1 MKMNWK
7 KTVDWITFILN
18 MLVALPFFGLIS
30 CGIFELAFYIMF
42 PRTDVS
48 GWSWIPAVILDIILI
63 ILWGK
68 YQYRILV
75 LKIPRPPNETIR
87 TLLILAGFI
96 AAVILLIL
104 FGRLWAE
111 RMERDQEFE
120 QKQKIQEQQ
129 IKELQLEKPK

>member
-1 MKMNWK
+1 MNWK

-18 MLVALPFFGLIS
+18 MLVALPFLGLIS
-30 CGIFELAFYIMF
+30 CGICYLAFYIMF
-42 PRTDVS
+42 PRAVD
-48 GWSWIPAVILDIILI
+48 WLWIPAGILDIILI
-63 ILWGK
+63 ILLGK
-68 YQYRILV
+68 HHYRTLILKV
-75 LKIPRPPNETIR
+75 PRPPKETIR
-87 TLLILAGFI
+87 SLLFLVGFI
-96 AAVILLIL
+96 AAVILLI

>member
-1 MKMNWK
+1 MNWK

-18 MLVALPFFGLIS
+18 VLVALPFIGLIS
-30 CGIFELAFYIMF
+30 GGIFELAFYIMF
-42 PRTDVS
+42 PHTDVS

-75 LKIPRPPNETIR
+75 LKIPRPPNETIKS
-87 TLLILAGFI
+87 LLFLVGFI
-96 AAVILLIL
+96 AAVILLI

-111 RMERDQEFE
+111 RMERNKEFE
-120 QKQKIQEQQ
+120 QKQKILEQQ
-129 IKELQLEKPK
+129 QKETGERGPT

>member
-1 MKMNWK
+1 MNWK

-30 CGIFELAFYIMF
+30 FGIFELAFYIMF
-42 PRTDVS
+42 PRADVS

-75 LKIPRPPNETIR
+75 LKNPRPPNETIKS
-87 TLLILAGFI
+87 LLFLVGFI
-96 AAVILLIL
+96 AAVILLI

>member
-1 MKMNWK
+1 MNWK
-7 KTVDWITFILN
+7 KTVDWITFMLN
-18 MLVALPFFGLIS
+18 MLVALPFIGFISAGIVGLT
-30 CGIFELAFYIMF
+30 FYIIF

-48 GWSWIPAVILDIILI
+48 GWFWIPAVILDIILI

-75 LKIPRPPNETIR
+75 LKNPRPPNETIKS
-87 TLLILAGFI
+87 LLFLVGFI
-96 AAVILLIL
+96 AAVILLI